1 MHTPSKGGSYVVDKK
16 GKLKCVEQTLPAQ
29 IRSPNPELGSDT
41 KPADQPHR
49 SQAATGTPV
58 PPSRS
63 VGRQASRA
71 SAKNEET
78 KS

>member
-29 IRSPNPELGSDT
+29 IRSPEPSTNTNPDGTS
-41 KPADQPHR
+41 PR